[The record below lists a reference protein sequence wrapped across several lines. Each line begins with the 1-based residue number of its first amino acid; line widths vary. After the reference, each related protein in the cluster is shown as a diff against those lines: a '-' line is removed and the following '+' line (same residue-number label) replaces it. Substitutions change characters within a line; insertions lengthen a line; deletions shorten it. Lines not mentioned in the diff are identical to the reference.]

1 MDNNN
6 HNTCKLPSEPIALI
20 GSSCRFAGGVTS
32 PSGLWKILSEPTD
45 LARSVP
51 ANRFSVDGF
60 YHRDPEHHGTTDA
73 PRGYFLDGDHRVF
86 DAQLF
91 NITPK
96 EAEAMDPQQRQA
108 LEIVYEAFES
118 AGYSIQELAGQNI
131 AVYTGVMTRD
141 YDTLTSRDDLNASQY
156 AATGNARS
164 IISNRISYFFDL
176 HGPSMTI
183 DTACSA
189 SLVALHQA
197 VQSLRSGEAP
207 MACVVGV
214 NLMLTPEQFIA
225 ESKLHMLSPSAHCQ
239 MWDAKADGYARGEG
253 VSAIFLKPLSR
264 ALADGDHIQAVI
276 RETGVNSDGRTKGIT
291 MPSSTAQS
299 SLIRQTYQKCGL
311 DPNNADHRPQFFEA
325 HGTGTPVGDPIE
337 ARAIAEA
344 FFPPSINGT
353 LIDHEQR
360 KLLVGSVKTVIGHT
374 EGAAGLAGM
383 LKVIQAM
390 ENGCIPPNL
399 HLTDLNPA
407 VSSFLQHLE
416 VPTKSVLWPA
426 PPAGQPRR
434 ASVNSFGF
442 GGTNAHT
449 IVEKYDPKIHNS
461 LFIPSFQA
469 GLYTP
474 LISST
479 SKISL
484 PLVFSAA
491 SEKSLVATLKLW
503 RQFLADN
510 PTTNDQALGWHLY
523 RHRTAHSFRTAI
535 EADGIPSAVEK
546 LDKLIASGKKQN
558 KIGHRSRQHSI
569 VPKVLGIF
577 TGQGAQYVNMS
588 KELFQTNSVYRATI
602 KELEQVLR
610 SCPDPPDEGLLQK
623 ELLAEKESSRL
634 GKAQVS
640 QVLCTA
646 LQIALVDLLA
656 SLGVKFHAVVGHSSG
671 EIAAA
676 YAAKRLSR
684 QDAILIAY
692 YRGKYTHLARSSTQG
707 PGGMLACSLPEPQVS
722 ALCSRPEY
730 QNKLFIAASN
740 SPTLTT
746 LSGDLDAIQQA
757 MSELKAQGT
766 FVRQLHVDVAYHS
779 PHMQEPVMAY
789 SKALSGCDIQ
799 PLPHGQ
805 GPIWVS
811 SVYRHPQ
818 EMTDLANQYWCDN
831 MLSPVMFR
839 EALEAVLRTCGPFD
853 CAIEVGPHPALKAPF
868 QETMKSVVTPVN
880 FPYLSVLDRTKND
893 RLTLAAFL
901 GGMWTNFGPNAVN
914 ITKHVEDNQFEILAS
929 RLADA
934 PTYAW
939 DHSQVHWRESRLS
952 EQYHFRKDA
961 PHELLGVRTNDDTPS
976 RLRWRNILK
985 LEKLPWVEGH
995 KFQGQALLPASA
1007 YCIMALD
1014 AALVLLDGR
1023 KASDIELEG
1032 LEFLSGITLEADAM
1046 GVETMFTLSVLPY
1059 VVGTS
1064 NNNNNPTDSST
1075 VIEAEF
1081 DLDAVPVTSFAIP
1094 PMKKA
1099 FRGRV
1104 RITLDMSDNG
1114 RLPRRPQF
1122 DRAETLPVDVEA
1134 FYDMMQDVGLEYTG
1148 PFKALKSLDRRL
1160 NYARGTLDLR
1170 HASETTELVVCPAML
1185 DSCFHTTFATFSS
1198 PGDK

>member
-1 MDNNN
+1 MDNHNQ
-6 HNTCKLPSEPIALI
+6 NTCKLPSEPIALI

-45 LARSVP
+45 LAKSVP

-60 YHRDPEHHGTTDA
+60 YHKDPEHHGTTDS
-73 PRGYFLDGDHRVF
+73 PRGYFLEGDHRVF
-86 DAQLF
+86 DAQFF

-96 EAEAMDPQQRQA
+96 EAEAMDPQQRQT
-108 LEIVYEAFES
+108 LEVVYEAFES
-118 AGYSIQELAGQNI
+118 AGHSVQDLAGQNI

-141 YDTLTSRDDLNASQY
+141 YDTLASRDDLNASQY

-164 IISNRISYFFDL
+164 ILSNRISYFFDL
-176 HGPSMTI
+176 RGPSMTI

-197 VQSLRSGEAP
+197 IQSLRSGEVP

-264 ALADGDHIQAVI
+264 ALADGDNIQAII

-344 FFPPSINGT
+344 FFPASMDGT
-353 LIDHEQR
+353 PRDHQQA

-407 VSSFLQHLE
+407 VASFLQYLE
-416 VPTKSVLWPA
+416 VPTKAVLWPVS
-426 PPAGQPRR
+426 PAGQPRR

-442 GGTNAHT
+442 GGTNAHA
-449 IVEKYDPKIHNS
+449 IVEKYDPKIHNN
-461 LFIPSFQA
+461 LFTPPFEA
-469 GLYTP
+469 GLHMP
-474 LISST
+474 LTSST
-479 SKISL
+479 SNISL

-491 SEKSLVATLKLW
+491 SQKSLVATLKLW
-503 RQFLADN
+503 RQFLANN
-510 PTTNDQALGWHLY
+510 PTTNYQAVGWHLY
-523 RHRTAHSFRTAI
+523 RYRTTHSFRTVI
-535 EADGIPSAVEK
+535 VADGIPSAVES
-546 LDKLIASGKKQN
+546 LDRLIASGSKQN
-558 KIGHRSRQHSI
+558 KIGHWSKQHS
-569 VPKVLGIF
+569 VAPKVLGIF
-577 TGQGAQYVNMS
+577 TGQGAQYVHMS
-588 KELFQTNSVYRATI
+588 RELFQTNSVYHDTI
-602 KELEQVLR
+602 KKLEQVLE
-610 SCPDPPDEGLLQK
+610 SCPDPPDEGLLEK
-623 ELLAEKESSRL
+623 ELLADKESSRL
-634 GKAQVS
+634 ATAQIS

-656 SLGVKFHAVVGHSSG
+656 SLCVKFHAVVGHSSG

-676 YAAKRLSR
+676 YAAKRLSQ

-692 YRGKYTHLARSSTQG
+692 YRGKYTHLARSPATQG
-707 PGGMLACSLPEPQVS
+707 PGGMLACSLPEPQAS

-730 QNKLFIAASN
+730 EKKLFVAARN

-757 MSELKAQGT
+757 VDELKAQGT

-779 PHMQEPVMAY
+779 PHMREPVVAY
-789 SKALSGCDIQ
+789 SKALSGCGIQ
-799 PLPHGQ
+799 PLGPPHRQ
-805 GPIWVS
+805 GPLWVS
-811 SVYRHPQ
+811 SVYHHPQ
-818 EMTDLANQYWCDN
+818 DMTDLANQYWCDN
-831 MLSPVMFR
+831 MLSPVLFR
-839 EALEAVLRTCGPFD
+839 EAVEAALRTCGPFD
-853 CAIEVGPHPALKAPF
+853 GAIEVGPHPALKAPF
-868 QETMKSVVTPVN
+868 QETIKSVVTPVT
-880 FPYLSVLDRTKND
+880 FPYLSLLDRTKND
-893 RLTLAAFL
+893 RLTLAAFF
-901 GGMWTNFGPNAVN
+901 GDMWTNFGPNAVN
-914 ITKHVEDNQFEILAS
+914 LTKHVEANQSEMLAS
-929 RLADA
+929 RLAASA

-952 EQYHFRKDA
+952 QQYHFRKDA

-976 RLRWRNILK
+976 RLRWRNLLK

-1014 AALVLLDGR
+1014 AARVLLDGR
-1023 KASDIELEG
+1023 KASVIELEG

-1046 GVETMFTLSVLPY
+1046 GVETMFTLSV
-1059 VVGTS
+1059 VGT
-1064 NNNNNPTDSST
+1064 NSST

-1081 DLDAVPVTSFAIP
+1081 DLDTVSVTSSAIP

-1122 DRAETLPVDVEA
+1122 DRAETLPVNVEA
-1134 FYDMMQDVGLEYTG
+1134 FYHMMKGIGLEYTG

-1160 NYARGTLDLR
+1160 DYARGTLDLC
-1170 HASETTELVVCPAML
+1170 HASDTTGLAVSPAML
-1185 DSCFHTTFATFSS
+1185 DSCFHATFATFSS